1 MEKNILITTQRIDTR
16 DPILHFFLDWVREFA
31 KHYDTVYVV
40 CLQKGEYELPPNV
53 VVLSLG
59 KEKGKTRVG
68 YIFRFYRYVLPL
80 LLKGRISKIFVH
92 MNEVYV
98 LLLSPFLFWRKV
110 CGIRLVWWKTHAK
123 LSLLSKIVY
132 RFTDKIYTASEDSFK
147 IRTRKKE
154 VTGHGINTKY
164 FIPREDSKPQDVV
177 RILAVG
183 RAVPVKHYEDI
194 ISAVALLLSRTK
206 NFKLSII
213 GVRPEDKN
221 EYVALLEEQIR
232 TLNVSEYVSLHP
244 PVPFRDMVKVYQ
256 GADVLVNT
264 TYPNTFDKVLLEA
277 MACGII
283 PVTPTPAY
291 KSILSPY
298 SLFPNDR
305 SIEEISRVLGILC
318 AMPQNER
325 DALGR
330 KMREEVV
337 LHHNVENLV
346 QKISEY

>member
-1 MEKNILITTQRIDTR
+1 MQKNILITTQRIDTK

-31 KHYDTVYVV
+31 KYYETVYVV
-40 CLQKGEYELPPNV
+40 CLQKGEYELPSNV

-59 KEKGKTRVG
+59 KEEGKTRIG
-68 YIFRFYRYVLPL
+68 YIFKFYRYVLPL
-80 LLKGRISKIFVH
+80 ILKGRISKIFVH
-92 MNEVYV
+92 MNEIYV
-98 LLLSPFLFWRKV
+98 LLFAPLLFVRKV

-123 LSLLSKIVY
+123 LSLLSKFVY

-147 IRTRKKE
+147 IYTQKKE
-154 VTGHGINTKY
+154 VTGHGINTHFFRPK
-164 FIPREDSKPQDVV
+164 EGVETHDVV
-177 RILAVG
+177 QMLAVG

-194 ISAVALLLSRTK
+194 ISAVALLATRTQ
-206 NFKLSII
+206 NFRLSII

-232 TLNVSEYVSLHP
+232 TLNMSEYISMHP

-256 GADVLVNT
+256 GADVLINT

-283 PVTPTPAY
+283 PITPTPAY
-291 KSILSPY
+291 RPILSPY
-298 SLFPNDR
+298 NLFPKDR
-305 SIEEISRVLGILC
+305 SAEEISRVL
-318 AMPQNER
+318 ER
-325 DALGR
+325 ICRMTRDERAILGR

-337 LHHNVENLV
+337 MHHNVENLIK
-346 QKISEY
+346 KISEY